1 MEASLARPVTA
12 RFGKFLVLL
21 GDGATPETF
30 AMPCGFT
37 SKSLNLSNNL
47 TEVEIPDCDDPDAP
61 FWASRDIQSMTAS
74 ISGEGV
80 LAAEAIPTW
89 SAARQNMD
97 GVSVRIEVEFSS
109 GKLAYEGKFKFE
121 SFEIGAEN
129 GGRVT
134 VTVSMQSD
142 GEVTETWTPTP

>member
-1 MEASLARPVTA
+1 MAKPTTA

-21 GDGATPETF
+21 GDGATPEVF
-30 AMPCGFT
+30 SMPCGFT

-47 TEVEIPDCDDPDAP
+47 TDIEIPDCDDPDAP
-61 FWASRDIQSMTAS
+61 FWTARDIQSMSAQ

-97 GVSVRIEVEFSS
+97 GVNCRVEVEFSS
-109 GKLAYEGKFKFE
+109 GKLIYVGKFKFE

-134 VTVSMQSD
+134 INVSMQSD

>member
-1 MEASLARPVTA
+1 MAKPTTA
-12 RFGKFLVLL
+12 RFGKMIVSL
-21 GDGATPETF
+21 GTVASGGAINY
-30 AMPCGFT
+30 AAPCGFT

-47 TEVEIPDCDDPDAP
+47 TDIEIPDCDNPDDP
-61 FWASRDIQSMTAS
+61 FWVARDIQSMTAQ

-97 GVSVRIEVEFSS
+97 GVPVQVEVIFSS
-109 GKLAYEGKFKFE
+109 GTLVYEGYFKFE

-134 VTVSMQSD
+134 VSVSLQSD
-142 GEVTETWTPTP
+142 GEVTETWTPAGS

>member
-1 MEASLARPVTA
+1 MARPVTA

-37 SKSLNLSNNL
+37 SKSFTLSNNL
-47 TEVEIPDCDDPDAP
+47 NEIEIPDCDDPDAP
-61 FWASRDIQSMTAS
+61 FWTARDIQSMSAQ

-80 LAAEAIPTW
+80 LAAEAVPTW
-89 SAARQNMD
+89 SEARQNMD
-97 GVSVRIEVEFSS
+97 GVSVRIEIEFST
-109 GKLAYEGKFKFE
+109 GTLVYLGKFKFE
-121 SFEIGAEN
+121 SFELGAES

-134 VTVSMQSD
+134 INVSMQSD
-142 GEVTETWTPTP
+142 GEVTETWTPVVTP